1 MISKLVII
9 IFINLTMD
17 FDENKDEEIESKY
30 SEDDYVDIY
39 SKRAIFWFCIF
50 FDVVFGGVL
59 LMINLITAG
68 YRKAASHVLLFSVL
82 YYILTIY
89 IISISGIK
97 VDVATLKKAS
107 SGVQLSPAEIK
118 PLLSLAGLT
127 IILKIVGGFILTR
140 YFFKKYFP
148 DNDYYPK
155 PIWRAIMVSL
165 LISLFLAYVLPF
177 L

>member
-1 MISKLVII
+1 
-9 IFINLTMD
+9 MD
-17 FDENKDEEIESKY
+17 FDENKDEEIENKY

-59 LMINLITAG
+59 LIINLINAG
-68 YRKAASHVLLFSVL
+68 YKKAATQVLFFSVF
-82 YYILTIY
+82 YYIITIY

-97 VDVATLKKAS
+97 VDAATLKKAS

-127 IILKIVGGFILTR
+127 IVLKIAGGLILTR

-148 DNDYYPK
+148 DDDYYPK
-155 PIWRAIMVSL
+155 PIWRAVMVSL
-165 LISLFLAYVLPF
+165 LISFFIAYVLPF